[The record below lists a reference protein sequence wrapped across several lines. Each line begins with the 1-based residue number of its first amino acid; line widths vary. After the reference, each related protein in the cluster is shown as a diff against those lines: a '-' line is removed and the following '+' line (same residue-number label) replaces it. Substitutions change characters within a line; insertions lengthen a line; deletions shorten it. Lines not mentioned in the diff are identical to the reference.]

1 MRGKKSKTSIDIN
14 RYFTKKIYRWQI
26 NTLKKMFN
34 TMNPYGDVTKISVS
48 LLKG

>member
-1 MRGKKSKTSIDIN
+1 MRKESKTSMDIN

-26 NTLKKMFN
+26 NTLKKKFN
-34 TMNPYGDVTKISVS
+34 TMNSYGDVTKISVS